1 MNENTMVRLD
11 RKYIH
16 LIRAVLDKIR
26 KELDR
31 LYWNKYQEEIC

>member
-16 LIRAVLDKIR
+16 LIRAVLYKKRYCDDVIFIDK
-26 KELDR
+26 
-31 LYWNKYQEEIC
+31 YWFE